1 MMTEQQEPETEK
13 FVVGDEEMVF
23 RLISSP
29 AGYNELTGISPDCFK
44 LFRKN
49 ENYISVER
57 EKYCSLCDALKNGE
71 NIKKWFAESESFWGA
86 ALLKVERIRKHSL
99 LKVIS
104 KYSETHPGHA
114 GIQML
119 MSDNQV
125 YKNKDGEPTP
135 MEVLAL
141 QTYLSSIVEQVVK
154 SDTLLVTTE
163 E

>member
-1 MMTEQQEPETEK
+1 MAELQDQETEK
-13 FVVGDEEMVF
+13 FVVADDETVF

-29 AGYNELTGISPDCFK
+29 AGYNELTGVSPDCFK

-57 EKYCSLCDALKNGE
+57 EKYCSLSDALKNGE
-71 NIKKWFAESESFWGA
+71 IIKKWFAENESFWGA
-86 ALLKVERIRKHSL
+86 ALLKVEKIRKHSL

-119 MSDNQV
+119 LSENQV
-125 YKNKDGEPTP
+125 YKNKEGEPTP

-154 SDTLLVTTE
+154 SDALLETSE
-163 E
+163 K